1 MMVVA
6 SRIAL
11 TIIFLLCG
19 WATSVSAQI
28 AGGVSPGLADR
39 IVDTGARCPTF
50 SWQEVPEAAGYE
62 LVAYSVPEGIQPS
75 AVTSADLVPETEV
88 LWTRVPRGSTSWTPA
103 LDRCLT
109 AGGSYVWFVRTMYED
124 ESDEDHPGHWSEAL
138 YFRVSTRPSPEEVNE
153 ALRVLRRYVG
163 QGATST
169 NTPAES
175 ADSSSR
181 RGHEVASRFV
191 VTSKSAST
199 ATATIRGSIT
209 DPTGEVYGVVGVVES
224 PHGAGL
230 AAANLRGGADLVLD
244 GSSTGELDLLLDQR
258 TLDRPSPSDQVFIM
272 HNSGAGMLNLEV
284 EGVISGIGE
293 GITNVDAAALGGL
306 PPHMWANKEG
316 LITSGGVP
324 VHWDN
329 LADVP
334 PDLADG
340 DQDTTFTAG
349 AGLMLDGSELSAVW
363 PGTTW
368 GQHISTTVD
377 SEGDTG
383 WAPSITI
390 GSDGLGLI
398 SFQDYTN
405 DDLKVAHCNDILCSS
420 VTTNTIDSDGIV
432 GSDSSI
438 TVGSD
443 GLGIISYHD
452 DTNDDLKVAHC
463 DNVVCSS
470 ATTSTIDSDGI
481 VGRDTSITVGPDGLA
496 LISYFDSTN
505 HDLKVAHCDNVVC
518 SSATTSTID
527 SPDLVGWDTSIT
539 VGSDRLGLIS
549 YQDWTNGNL
558 KVAHC
563 NDVPCTSATISTIDT
578 TGHVGGYTS
587 ITVGAD
593 GLGLI
598 SYCRQDTG
606 DLKVAHCNNVA
617 CSSASIFTIDSV
629 GTSGLYTSITIG
641 RDGRGLISYYR
652 DDTGNLK
659 VAHCS
664 NITCSESS
672 STGVDSDGDVGASNS
687 ITVGADGLPLISY
700 RDWSNDDLKVV
711 HCSNEFCIPHMRY
724 R

>member
-1 MMVVA
+1 MDLIVEIGA
-6 SRIAL
+6 S
-11 TIIFLLCG
+11 
-19 WATSVSAQI
+19 
-28 AGGVSPGLADR
+28 
-39 IVDTGARCPTF
+39 CPTF
-50 SWQEVPEAAGYE
+50 SWQKVPEAAGYE
-62 LVAYSVPEGIQPS
+62 LVAYALPDGVGPS
-75 AVTSADLVPETEV
+75 AVTSTELGPEAEV
-88 LWTRVPRGSTSWTPA
+88 LYVRVPGGATSWTPA
-103 LDRCLT
+103 LDQCLGS
-109 AGGSYVWFVRTMYED
+109 GGSYVWFVRAVFED
-124 ESDEDHPGHWSEAL
+124 EVGEEIPGDWSDGLFFAVPG
-138 YFRVSTRPSPEEVNE
+138 VPSSEEVAN
-153 ALRVLRRYVG
+153 ALRVLGRYVG
-163 QGATST
+163 EDV
-169 NTPAES
+169 PADAERNES
-175 ADSSSR
+175 ADAPSR
-181 RGHEVASRFV
+181 RAPRIASGIAAV
-191 VTSKSAST
+191 QKSVPT
-199 ATATIRGSIT
+199 ATTAIRGSNT
-209 DPTGEVYGVVGVVES
+209 QPTGEVYGVVGVVES

-244 GSSTGELDLLLDQR
+244 GSSTGEVDLLLDQKV
-258 TLDRPSPSDQVFIM
+258 LDRSSPSDQVFIM

-368 GQHISTTVD
+368 GQHSSTTVD

-463 DNVVCSS
+463 DNVVC
-470 ATTSTIDSDGI
+470 
-481 VGRDTSITVGPDGLA
+481 
-496 LISYFDSTN
+496 
-505 HDLKVAHCDNVVC
+505 
-518 SSATTSTID
+518 
-527 SPDLVGWDTSIT
+527 
-539 VGSDRLGLIS
+539 
-549 YQDWTNGNL
+549 
-558 KVAHC
+558 
-563 NDVPCTSATISTIDT
+563 TSATNSTIDT
-578 TGHVGGYTS
+578 TGLVGG
-587 ITVGAD
+587 
-593 GLGLI
+593 
-598 SYCRQDTG
+598 
-606 DLKVAHCNNVA
+606 
-617 CSSASIFTIDSV
+617 
-629 GTSGLYTSITIG
+629 
-641 RDGRGLISYYR
+641 
-652 DDTGNLK
+652 
-659 VAHCS
+659 
-664 NITCSESS
+664 
-672 STGVDSDGDVGASNS
+672 
-687 ITVGADGLPLISY
+687 
-700 RDWSNDDLKVV
+700 
-711 HCSNEFCIPHMRY
+711 
-724 R
+724 